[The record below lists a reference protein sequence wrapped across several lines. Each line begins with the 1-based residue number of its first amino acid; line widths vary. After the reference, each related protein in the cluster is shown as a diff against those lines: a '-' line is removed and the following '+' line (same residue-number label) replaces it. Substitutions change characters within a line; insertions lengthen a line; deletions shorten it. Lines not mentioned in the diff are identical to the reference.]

1 MIKFLKSVIIASL
14 GAFGGPEAHYGIFL
28 QEFVDR
34 KKYVNDEEMLELIAL
49 CNLLPGPSSTQTITA
64 IGYKVG
70 GRKLAIYTLLTWAI
84 PAILAMTGLSFLS
97 NFLVS
102 RNISLDFLEN
112 MIPMA
117 IGFIAVASYKLTKK
131 VIDGKFT
138 LILTLISAVV
148 VFFYSKAF
156 VFPVLL
162 ILGAIAAMVYYKVDG
177 IDWKTFKP
185 KDLKL
190 LFVFLALIPIA
201 FLAKYSDIRLISLF
215 GTFFIYGLLVFGG
228 GNVLIPYMISDMVE
242 SFKYLSEVEFF
253 SGYSIVQAMPG
264 PMFSFSGY
272 VGAMGMRDY
281 SWIEQLLGG
290 LISGLS
296 IFLPGVILIFI
307 FYPIWADI
315 RKQEG
320 VSTLVKG
327 VNAVANGLILGTFIK
342 LVIGMQFNIITIGI
356 LIFTIVMLLIKKIP
370 VPLIMLS
377 VLAFSYFISI
387 I

>member
-34 KKYVNDEEMLELIAL
+34 RKYVTDEEMLELIAL

-70 GRKLAIYTLLTWAI
+70 GRRLALYTLLTWAI
-84 PAILAMTGLSFLS
+84 PAILIMTGLSFLS
-97 NFLVS
+97 NYLVS
-102 RNISLDFLEN
+102 RNISLDFLEY

-117 IGFIAVASYKLTKK
+117 IGFIAIASYKLTKK

-138 LILTLISAVV
+138 LILSLVSAII

-156 VFPVLL
+156 VFPLLL
-162 ILGAIAAMVYYKVDG
+162 IMGAIAAMIYYKVDK
-177 IDWKTFKP
+177 IDWKKFRP
-185 KDLKL
+185 KDLTL
-190 LFVFLALIPIA
+190 FFVFLGLIPLA
-201 FLAKYSDIRLISLF
+201 FLAKYSGIRLISLF
-215 GTFFIYGLLVFGG
+215 GTFFTYGLLVFGG

-242 SFKYLSEVEFF
+242 NFKFLTEVEFF

-272 VGAMGMRDY
+272 VGAMGMRDF

-296 IFLPGVILIFI
+296 IFLPGVLLIFI
-307 FYPIWADI
+307 FYPLWADI

-320 VSTLVKG
+320 VSTLIKG
-327 VNAVANGLILGTFIK
+327 INAVANGLILGTFIK
-342 LVIGMQFNIITIGI
+342 LLIGMQFNLITVAI
-356 LIFTIVMLLIKKIP
+356 LIFTIVMLFIKKIP
-370 VPLIMLS
+370 VPFIMLS
-377 VLAFSYFISI
+377 VLAFSYLISVI
-387 I
+387 

>member
-1 MIKFLKSVIIASL
+1 
-14 GAFGGPEAHYGIFL
+14 
-28 QEFVDR
+28 
-34 KKYVNDEEMLELIAL
+34 
-49 CNLLPGPSSTQTITA
+49 
-64 IGYKVG
+64 
-70 GRKLAIYTLLTWAI
+70 
-84 PAILAMTGLSFLS
+84 
-97 NFLVS
+97 
-102 RNISLDFLEN
+102 